1 MPEND
6 QDKLK
11 NTLKYKFMEKLVK
24 GKYSSNPLVSG
35 VSKATMASFKAVHN
49 TFGSDSD
56 SDSDSDLIKE
66 KINKDEQFV
75 RKVKSIIKT
84 TIDKYKENCE
94 FSTNENEYNMIVIL
108 LDSIFRH
115 TSNDSNS
122 YKRLLK
128 YVTEISKLACS
139 ISAKEKEYLIE
150 RYTKLLKTTTIDDK
164 VSQDEFLKDIFNE
177 IKTRN
182 SPQESTSESESES
195 TSEAVDS
202 DRNSINTIIP
212 PRRNRRNSRN
222 SINTI
227 IPPRR
232 DTYNLLNYSSS
243 NSLDDLNKLY
253 GTNN

>member
-35 VSKATMASFKAVHN
+35 VSKATMGSLKALHN

-56 SDSDSDLIKE
+56 SDSIKE
-66 KINKDEQFV
+66 EINKDEQLV

-115 TSNDSNS
+115 TSNDPNS

-182 SPQESTSESESES
+182 SPQESTSESTSESE
-195 TSEAVDS
+195 DS
-202 DRNSINTIIP
+202 NRNSINTIIP
-212 PRRNRRNSRN
+212 PRRNSRN